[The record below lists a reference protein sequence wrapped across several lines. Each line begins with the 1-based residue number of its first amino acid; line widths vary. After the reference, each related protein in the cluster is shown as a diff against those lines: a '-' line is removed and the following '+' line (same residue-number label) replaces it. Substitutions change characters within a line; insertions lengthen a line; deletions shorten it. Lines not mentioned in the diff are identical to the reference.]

1 MEKQESSK
9 GMTRRS
15 AVKALAVSP
24 VALLML
30 AGCSKGDS
38 GANSA
43 VSASSAGQ
51 SSAISAGSAS
61 VSEAGK
67 AKSKAEYELELVD
80 AKVFRGTKQFSQSDP
95 VDLLLITFDMKNVS
109 ERDLYSFSPQYD
121 LDAYQNGVKLR
132 MSSDYESVGMTS
144 EDFHGVQ
151 FAPGYIQKAY
161 ALYELRDGTTPVELK
176 NGSGLPTVVFEKT
189 INVA

>member
-1 MEKQESSK
+1 MEKKQESSK
-9 GMTRRS
+9 SMTRRS
-15 AVKALAVSP
+15 AVKALAASP

-61 VSEAGK
+61 ASEADK

-80 AKVFRGTKQFSQSDP
+80 AKVFRETKRSPSSNP
-95 VDLLLITFDMKNVS
+95 VDLLLLTFNMKNVS
-109 ERDLYSFSPQYD
+109 EYDQSSSRPRYS
-121 LDAYQNGVKLR
+121 LNAYQNGVKLKD
-132 MSSDYESVGMTS
+132 SLDYESAGLTE
-144 EDFHGVQ
+144 EDIFGAVLP
-151 FAPGYIQKAY
+151 PGTAKKH
-161 ALYELRDGTTPVELK
+161 TPCM
-176 NGSGLPTVVFEKT
+176 S
-189 INVA
+189 

>member
-1 MEKQESSK
+1 MEKQKSSK
-9 GMTRRS
+9 GMSRRN

-51 SSAISAGSAS
+51 SSASSAESAS

-67 AKSKAEYELELVD
+67 AKSKADYELELVD
-80 AKVFRGTKQFSQSDP
+80 ARVFRETKRSPSSNP
-95 VDLLLITFDMKNVS
+95 VDLLLLTFDMKNVS
-109 ERDLYSFSPQYD
+109 EYDQSSSRPRYS
-121 LDAYQNGVKLR
+121 LNAYQNGVKLKD
-132 MSSDYESVGMTS
+132 SLDYESAGLTE
-144 EDFHGVQ
+144 EDIFGVS
-151 FAPGYIQKAY
+151 FAPGYSQKAY
-161 ALYELRDGTTPVELK
+161 ALYELRDGSTPVEIK
-176 NGSGLPTVVFEKT
+176 SDGNSTSVSFEKT
-189 INVA
+189 VNIA